1 VIDLPIG
8 WTIVLDSI
16 AWAVIQPMIAYLCVR
31 LPTSALD
38 ARQWLFRTRKWER
51 GGAIYER
58 LFLVKRW
65 KSLLPSGGTVFQ
77 GGFSMKHI
85 ISRRKEYLE
94 RWVRE
99 TCRAELTHL
108 IALISSGMFFL
119 WNPPVL
125 GFLMVFYAVVANMPC
140 IVVQRYN
147 RPHIIRILC
156 KKEPSAETGMCAQ
169 QLVLRAK
176 LNPKHWEGGENSQ
189 KFAKLPSG

>member
-1 VIDLPIG
+1 
-8 WTIVLDSI
+8 
-16 AWAVIQPMIAYLCVR
+16 M
-31 LPTSALD
+31 
-38 ARQWLFRTRKWER
+38 
-51 GGAIYER
+51 
-58 LFLVKRW
+58 
-65 KSLLPSGGTVFQ
+65 FQ

-99 TCRAELTHL
+99 TCRAELTHW
-108 IALISSGMFFL
+108 IALIFSGMFFL

-156 KKEPSAETGMCAQ
+156 KKEPSAETEMCA
-169 QLVLRAK
+169 
-176 LNPKHWEGGENSQ
+176 
-189 KFAKLPSG
+189 